1 MPGSQHASYQMVE
14 VRHALGLNSLT
25 ARKKPTELPQTR
37 KPATLA
43 VTTLLGCGGDGAVLR
58 GAMLRCVCDVCD
70 TSFNVS
76 IACFE
81 ILNTANVK

>member
-25 ARKKPTELPQTR
+25 ARKSQQNFRTAHTR
-37 KPATLA
+37 KPGMHSCA

-58 GAMLRCVCDVCD
+58 GPMLRCVCDVCD
-70 TSFNVS
+70 TSFTIVS
-76 IACFE
+76 IA
-81 ILNTANVK
+81 